1 MALIGNDRSSA
12 KYSLHKCRNKKHRL
26 ETAVDDLC
34 HDIYRC
40 EKQLNQAYRK
50 HVRDNECAKKL
61 MKDIGDFKLYP
72 KGVRHGNFPLYT
84 PEGERFPLERPAE
97 GLTCKK
103 YIKADTDRHIQYYAL
118 V

>member
-1 MALIGNDRSSA
+1 METFHYIRTGEPREADMTYL
-12 KYSLHKCRNKKHRL
+12 L
-26 ETAVDDLC
+26 ETNTYIICFNTYD
-34 HDIYRC
+34 YRGSGRR
-40 EKQLNQAYRK
+40 A
-50 HVRDNECAKKL
+50 
-61 MKDIGDFKLYP
+61 
-72 KGVRHGNFPLYT
+72 